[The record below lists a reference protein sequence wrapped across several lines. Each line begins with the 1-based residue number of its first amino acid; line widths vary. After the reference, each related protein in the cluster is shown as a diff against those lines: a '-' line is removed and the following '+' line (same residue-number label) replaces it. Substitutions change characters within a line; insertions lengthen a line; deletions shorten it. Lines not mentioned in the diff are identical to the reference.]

1 MSNDS
6 TTQTYLA
13 KTFQGLEEVLAA
25 ELEEIGALNISV
37 RRRAVLFDGDLSIL
51 YKANLSLHTALRILM
66 PIYEFEASDEHELY
80 RGIQEVDWPRW
91 VGITQTFAIDSTVK
105 SDFFRHSKYVA
116 LKSKDALVD
125 QFRAKYR
132 RRPSVDTQNPD
143 QRIHIHINQD
153 RVRVMLDSSG
163 DSLHKRGY
171 RESGHKAPV
180 NEVLAAGMIA
190 LSGWKG
196 ERPLIDPMCGSGTI
210 LIEAALWASKIGP
223 GTLRERFGFMNWR
236 NYDLELFNK
245 LKMELRA
252 EQKPLNA
259 PLYGVELY
267 DQYVGLARDSI
278 ESIGLSQQIWVQEGD
293 FFEYEAPV
301 QDAVLIMNPPY
312 GERLEQDEIDG
323 FYKDIGDRFK
333 QQYKGSEAWVLSS
346 NLAAM
351 KRVGL
356 KADRKIQLFNGPL
369 DCRFNQYKMY

>member
-6 TTQTYLA
+6 TKTYLA

-25 ELEEIGALNISV
+25 ELQELGALNISV

-51 YKANLSLHTALRILM
+51 YKANLKLHTALRILM
-66 PIYEFEASDEHELY
+66 PIYEFEARDEHQLY

-91 VGITQTFAIDSTVK
+91 MGITQTFAIDSTVK
-105 SDFFRHSKYVA
+105 SEFFRHSKFAA

-143 QRIHIHINQD
+143 LRIHIHINHD

-163 DSLHKRGY
+163 ESLHKRGY
-171 RESGHKAPV
+171 RQSGHRAPV

-196 ERPLIDPMCGSGTI
+196 ERSLIDPMCGSGTI

-236 NYDLELFNK
+236 NYDQELFNK
-245 LKMELRA
+245 IKLKLHQ
-252 EQKPLNA
+252 EQKPLEIS
-259 PLYGVELY
+259 LYGVELY
-267 DQYVGLARDSI
+267 AQYVELARDSI
-278 ESIGLSQQIWVQEGD
+278 ASVGLAEQIWVQEGD
-293 FFEYEAPV
+293 FFEIDPPAK
-301 QDAVLIMNPPY
+301 DAILIMNPPY
-312 GERLEQDEIDG
+312 GERLEQDEING
-323 FYKDIGDRFK
+323 FYKEIGDRFK

-356 KADRKIQLFNGPL
+356 KPDRRIQLFNGPL
-369 DCRFNQYKMY
+369 DCRFNQFSLY